1 MMANRPFDGHVLEEV
16 YLFSAAVT
24 ELMEH
29 CGDLHEADARE
40 EEQRSG

>member
-1 MMANRPFDGHVLEEV
+1 MMANRPFDGQVLGEV

-29 CGDLHEADARE
+29 GDDLHEADARE